1 MELEPP
7 LRRHLVLMGVLF
19 EGGLGGIAFLLGWL
33 FQDRP
38 FWKHWQWDLQDAG
51 LGILVCLPML
61 GGFIL
66 FLYCPWRPFVRIK
79 QFTEEV
85 IQPMFGPCS
94 WLDLA
99 LISFMAGV
107 GEELFFRGVVQQTL
121 ADWLNP
127 LGGLI
132 LASIL
137 FGFLHPFTPTYIVL
151 AAGMGAYLGY
161 VWMATGN
168 LLVVIIAHGLYDFLV
183 LLVVIRKPKPTPTS

>member
-7 LRRHLVLMGVLF
+7 LRRHLVLMGILF

-33 FQDRP
+33 FQDHP
-38 FWKHWQWDLQDAG
+38 FWERWQWDLQDAA
-51 LGILVCLPML
+51 LGILACLPML

-66 FLYCPWRPFVRIK
+66 FLYCPWGPFIRIK

-85 IQPMFGPCS
+85 IRPMFGPCS

-107 GEELFFRGVVQQTL
+107 GEELFFSGVVQQTL

-137 FGFLHPFTPTYIVL
+137 FGFLHPFTPTYIVI

-161 VWMATGN
+161 VWMASGN
-168 LLVVIIAHGLYDFLV
+168 LLVAIIAHGLYDFLV
-183 LLVVIRKPKPTPTS
+183 LMAVVRKAKSSLVS